1 MLGMLLVSAPL
12 VLAQVPGVQ
21 YTSQSQLP
29 QVAQQSAGQNQPP
42 QSGQQPTSQNQLP
55 QSEQQTTGQNQ
66 TTSQNQPAQSG
77 QQNAGQNQSTQ
88 SPISSLKDLTE
99 LDANNNL
106 VVNCGA
112 LVERLAH
119 FQQIGKDTITNDPNL
134 QLEMMQATDLAQL
147 CAADGFTNNGQPSST
162 TPTNGEQSSGS
173 APTNSGQPSNT
184 TPANSSNPGS
194 QAAPTS

>member
-1 MLGMLLVSAPL
+1 LFKKVSALVLMLGMLLVGAPL

-29 QVAQQSAGQNQPP
+29 QVAQQNAGQNQPP

-55 QSEQQTTGQNQ
+55 QPEPQ
-66 TTSQNQPAQSG
+66 TTSQDQPAQSG
-77 QQNAGQNQSTQ
+77 QQNAGQNQPPQ

-112 LVERLAH
+112 LIERLAH
-119 FQQIGKDTITNDPNL
+119 FQQIGKDTIANDPNL

-147 CAADGFTNNGQPSST
+147 CTADGFTNNGQPSST
-162 TPTNGEQSSGS
+162 TPTNGGQ
-173 APTNSGQPSNT
+173 QPSNT
-184 TPANSSNPGS
+184 TP
-194 QAAPTS
+194 T

>member
-29 QVAQQSAGQNQPP
+29 QVAQQSAGQNQPA
-42 QSGQQPTSQNQLP
+42 QTGQQPTSQNQLP

-119 FQQIGKDTITNDPNL
+119 FQQIGKDTIANDPNL

-147 CAADGFTNNGQPSST
+147 CTADGFTNNGQPSST
-162 TPTNGEQSSGS
+162 TPTNGEQ
-173 APTNSGQPSNT
+173 QPSNT
-184 TPANSSNPGS
+184 TPTNSSNPGS